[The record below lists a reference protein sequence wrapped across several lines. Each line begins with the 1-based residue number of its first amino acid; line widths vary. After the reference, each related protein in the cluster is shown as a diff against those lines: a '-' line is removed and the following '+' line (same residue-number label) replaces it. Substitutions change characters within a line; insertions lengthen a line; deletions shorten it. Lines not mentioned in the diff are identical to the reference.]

1 LNGPRPL
8 RWTGNDEE
16 KIIALSTSY
25 LTDDTLQSLV
35 YTEKTKDDEAED
47 GNSTADSNKVD
58 DAFVNVKYSTEAVEA
73 IAAAEPDDS

>member
-1 LNGPRPL
+1 M